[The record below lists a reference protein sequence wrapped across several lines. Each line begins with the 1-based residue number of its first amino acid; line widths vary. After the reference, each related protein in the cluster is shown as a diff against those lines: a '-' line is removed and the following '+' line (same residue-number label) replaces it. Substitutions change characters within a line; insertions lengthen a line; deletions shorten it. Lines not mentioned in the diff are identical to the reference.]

1 VRCSAFL
8 LASLCATAGPA
19 AWATEPP
26 KPPPCKPAETVEQST
41 TNLART
47 TTAGTAYNDY
57 PSTAPCF
64 DPQTVSR
71 VVGVQ
76 SSVTI
81 AATLGL
87 TGTIMGR
94 LDSVRGEGAAVSTT
108 TTTLA
113 ALGSNDGMMALGAKD
128 RSRGPAASGPA
139 GPASPFTAY
148 VMGTFLGGNSA
159 DTPGLAGFD
168 YGTTAGVV
176 GLELSV
182 NRNLILGLAGGLA
195 NSRAD
200 LTTGDT
206 IGADSVQV
214 AAYLSYATK
223 AWFVDALA
231 AYGAVDLDMARMDY
245 QVHSS
250 TNAAVLALATRGGYL
265 FDFGKVRAGP
275 IAGLSY
281 VYGRY
286 DAYTETGPADL
297 ISTVGTQ
304 TVETI
309 VGSAGVRF
317 LAPFQASGHLFVPYL
332 NVTLEHQF
340 GSATQTLNLTQ
351 AGVPFPVSFPVFDAR
366 DYGKVEGGI
375 TIELAPEAAI
385 SISGA
390 STFAREDGNDFRI
403 STGLNY
409 RF

>member
-1 VRCSAFL
+1 
-8 LASLCATAGPA
+8 
-19 AWATEPP
+19 
-26 KPPPCKPAETVEQST
+26 
-41 TNLART
+41 
-47 TTAGTAYNDY
+47 
-57 PSTAPCF
+57 
-64 DPQTVSR
+64 
-71 VVGVQ
+71 
-76 SSVTI
+76 
-81 AATLGL
+81 
-87 TGTIMGR
+87 
-94 LDSVRGEGAAVSTT
+94 
-108 TTTLA
+108 
-113 ALGSNDGMMALGAKD
+113 
-128 RSRGPAASGPA
+128 
-139 GPASPFTAY
+139 
-148 VMGTFLGGNSA
+148 MGTFLGGNSA